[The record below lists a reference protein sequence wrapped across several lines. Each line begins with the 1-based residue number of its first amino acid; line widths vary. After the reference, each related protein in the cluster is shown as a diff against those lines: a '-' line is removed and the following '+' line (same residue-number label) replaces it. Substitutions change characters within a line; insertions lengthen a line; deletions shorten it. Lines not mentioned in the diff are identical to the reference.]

1 MPPSRR
7 PPAIAAECPNGVPA
21 KKEFLLM
28 LPGDVYQTNADT
40 AKLEAECGYKPYW
53 SLHDGIAEFMKWYK
67 SDKNPLR

>member
-1 MPPSRR
+1 
-7 PPAIAAECPNGVPA
+7 
-21 KKEFLLM
+21 M